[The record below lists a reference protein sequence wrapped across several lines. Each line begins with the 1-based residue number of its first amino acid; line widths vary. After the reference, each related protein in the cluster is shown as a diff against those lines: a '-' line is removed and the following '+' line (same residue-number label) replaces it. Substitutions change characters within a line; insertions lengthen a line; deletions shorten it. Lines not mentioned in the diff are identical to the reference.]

1 LAGSLVGTALNNS
14 EAQSLYAEGGVF
26 THAVGPAALL
36 LFVATVLIA
45 SAGAWVVSD
54 EAQRVHVGPGFANKL
69 YMSIDRRDESLLP
82 ATTYRCDLANN
93 GVLVLRDNGDKRY
106 SVEGRKVLLRPTE
119 HSYDIL
125 NLRALATQQ
134 ALSVS
139 TTTTGGFYTLHFKF
153 SVNTI
158 TDASLVSLSNDATAF
173 LDSSVVQ
180 VYLDMFF
187 RTGDR
192 ARELDSVVREIV
204 REWFTGFRGWEPG
217 EWRAKLEKLR
227 DRVQNVQGREPA
239 GTTKDGVPVVRLV
252 DGTLEAV
259 SNSRS
264 SLQLQ
269 GEFTIAK
276 ARNVADW
283 LRELDELRMQ
293 LRDMESNVNQAFPSM
308 RDRFSTKFH
317 TAIASLYF
325 SADNPLATQTPIL
338 QDFDQ
343 QIEAVL
349 SAINVKKDFD
359 ATVVAAQSQE
369 QTRNRLVEHAMHQDV
384 PYEPILN
391 HDGLKF
397 GSVQIPSPPST
408 LGPGEVP
415 KPLPR
420 PESSE
425 EV

>member
-1 LAGSLVGTALNNS
+1 
-14 EAQSLYAEGGVF
+14 
-26 THAVGPAALL
+26 
-36 LFVATVLIA
+36 
-45 SAGAWVVSD
+45 
-54 EAQRVHVGPGFANKL
+54 
-69 YMSIDRRDESLLP
+69 
-82 ATTYRCDLANN
+82 
-93 GVLVLRDNGDKRY
+93 
-106 SVEGRKVLLRPTE
+106 
-119 HSYDIL
+119 
-125 NLRALATQQ
+125 LATQQ

-325 SADNPLATQTPIL
+325 SADNPLATQTIDCLKRLFDIRLDEVRHEKTPIL